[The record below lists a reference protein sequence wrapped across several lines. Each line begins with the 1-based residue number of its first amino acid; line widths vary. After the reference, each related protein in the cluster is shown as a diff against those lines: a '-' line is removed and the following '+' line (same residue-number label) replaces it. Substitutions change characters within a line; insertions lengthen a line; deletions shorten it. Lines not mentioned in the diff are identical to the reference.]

1 MKTDK
6 RSSVLAAVLSA
17 VLGKWTQMHTLHT
30 CVGWQVWKR
39 GISFQWPLHYVR
51 FDCWTK
57 KKKAAFITT
66 TYGSRTTTTTTNVI
80 HVNFWH
86 VSRVHCDRSLTILFY
101 LPLRVSDDKSHTAQ
115 QTQTRITSWIQPS
128 RLAERAVEKKNKRKK
143 KKKKIRIRQNKGKQ
157 SARQF

>member
-1 MKTDK
+1 MCSLLCCLLYWANEHKCTHCIRVLVDRYGNAEFHFSG
-6 RSSVLAAVLSA
+6 RSI
-17 VLGKWTQMHTLHT
+17 T
-30 CVGWQVWKR
+30 
-39 GISFQWPLHYVR
+39 
-51 FDCWTK
+51 FDSIVERK